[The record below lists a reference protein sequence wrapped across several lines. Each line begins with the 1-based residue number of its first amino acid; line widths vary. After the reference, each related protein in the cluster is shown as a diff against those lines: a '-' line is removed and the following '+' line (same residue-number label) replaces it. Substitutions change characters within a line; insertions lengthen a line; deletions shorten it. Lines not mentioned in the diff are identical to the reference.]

1 MKDDVFDA
9 IKRNNK
15 GCEFAELYYLIKL
28 RKPPKNK
35 YHCANL
41 GKDDKLLECP
51 FDCCVKEEYSK
62 RERLCKIA
70 VDLIKILE

>member
-1 MKDDVFDA
+1 MKDDVLDA

>member
-1 MKDDVFDA
+1 MKDDVLDA
-9 IKRNNK
+9 LKRNNK

-51 FDCCVKEEYSK
+51 FECCIKEELRGK
-62 RERLCKIA
+62 ERLAHLAEK
-70 VDLIKILE
+70 LLTLLE